1 MSNSEWVE
9 RTEAVLQES
18 VDAHMVADVEV
29 GTFLSGGVDSSLVTS
44 AAANGRSSIR
54 AYTIN
59 FKNEPSTEGVFAQ
72 DVANRIGLE
81 NHILTEVESASLN
94 LVDKL
99 VHFYDEP
106 FSDSSMFPT
115 FLVCESSSSQLKVC
129 LSGDGGDELFS
140 GYRHHL
146 FASRL
151 NWTTRLPDFLMR
163 SMFDGIGRLLKSDRR
178 SYEWS
183 RRLSQS
189 AEKRMQS
196 FMRVPGNAYRIDLLN
211 AEYRENRDEREWQIN
226 RYLEQTKD
234 LPPVTRAQMFDILF
248 YLPGDMLTKV
258 DRASMANSLEV
269 RVPFLSKKVAEFA
282 LSIPEHQRF
291 HDRQAKYILREL
303 MRKKFGTEHSQ
314 RRKKGFSIP
323 LIDWLRNFDRQRL
336 LDLTVDSKPVKH
348 GILNRHAVD
357 RMFQNVVSTKRKSF
371 VESSSATDLF
381 SVLFFSVWWSKNLG

>member
-1 MSNSEWVE
+1 
-9 RTEAVLQES
+9 
-18 VDAHMVADVEV
+18 
-29 GTFLSGGVDSSLVTS
+29 
-44 AAANGRSSIR
+44 
-54 AYTIN
+54 
-59 FKNEPSTEGVFAQ
+59 
-72 DVANRIGLE
+72 
-81 NHILTEVESASLN
+81 
-94 LVDKL
+94 
-99 VHFYDEP
+99 
-106 FSDSSMFPT
+106 
-115 FLVCESSSSQLKVC
+115 
-129 LSGDGGDELFS
+129 
-140 GYRHHL
+140 
-146 FASRL
+146 
-151 NWTTRLPDFLMR
+151 
-163 SMFDGIGRLLKSDRR
+163 
-178 SYEWS
+178 
-183 RRLSQS
+183 
-189 AEKRMQS
+189 MQS